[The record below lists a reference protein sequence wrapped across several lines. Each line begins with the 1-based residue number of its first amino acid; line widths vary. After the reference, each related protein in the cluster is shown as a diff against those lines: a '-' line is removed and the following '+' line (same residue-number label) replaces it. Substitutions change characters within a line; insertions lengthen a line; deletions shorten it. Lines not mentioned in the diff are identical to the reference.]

1 MFRYQRSGRAPG
13 RSGAVRFNRSQLSVW
28 AFVVVVL
35 AVAVLS
41 GCGNAALSNDPKNLF
56 AKAEPATVIVQ
67 GEVGAHVSV
76 PGDWTVNEPKVRA
89 ALFDKG
95 YSEDGPDWDSAR
107 FNEIYSNP
115 IAYLDPDYSADP
127 YETDA
132 TAQWWG
138 SGFIADPNGYIV
150 TNAHV
155 AAPSD
160 DDIKSDLVAQGLQEF
175 IEKDVA
181 MWAAKGGRTEAQL
194 KQMAAGDQE
203 WMAHYLTVSNPT
215 KKFSVIMGANAS
227 DKDAAPKEV
236 TADVVAAGE
245 AIPGKDVA
253 IVKIEGKDY
262 PTVPIGDDTQTEVG
276 DKLYVIGYPG
286 AAQGGVHQL
295 ISTKSLTEP
304 TFTTGVLSARK
315 QATQGFEVMQ
325 TDAAV
330 THGNSGGPV
339 LNSQGEV
346 VGIATFGSLDPST
359 GEEIQGYNFIMP
371 STLVKQ
377 FLDRSGAHPAQGEF
391 TKLYILGLTQ
401 EASNQFKAANA
412 TFQQMARLSPGNPY
426 VQQHISDNEAA
437 IEAGKD
443 RSFGVIPMMGVTLL
457 PMIGTGLGLLVVVI
471 AGVVILILATR
482 KKTAPE
488 APAASGAPAPGNT
501 AVSSEPDMSTATLL
515 VIEPSGTRQLAVGLP
530 AIIGSGA
537 NNQVVI
543 DDPEVSDRHAAI
555 ALVDGALE
563 VTDLGGANGIQV
575 NGNTVTIAPLQRGDR
590 IRLGQTELVVV

>member
-1 MFRYQRSGRAPG
+1 MLECG
-13 RSGAVRFNRSQLSVW
+13 RSDTGRGRRNFVGAHRQQMIAW
-28 AFVVVVL
+28 VVVVVVMAAAL
-35 AVAVLS
+35 LS
-41 GCGNAALSNDPKNLF
+41 GCAPAALSNDPKNLF
-56 AKAEPATVIVQ
+56 AKSEPATVIVQ
-67 GEVGAHVSV
+67 GQVGAHVSV

-89 ALFDKG
+89 ALFEKG
-95 YSEDGPDWDSAR
+95 YSEDSSEWSSAR

-115 IAYLDPDYSADP
+115 IAYLDPDYSAAP

-175 IEKDVA
+175 IDKDLA
-181 MWAAKGGRTEAQL
+181 MWAEKGRSAEQL
-194 KQMAAGDQE
+194 KVMAAADQE

-215 KKFSVIMGANAS
+215 KKFSVIMGANAG

-262 PTVPIGDDTQTEVG
+262 PTVPIGDDTKVEVG
-276 DKLYVIGYPG
+276 DKLFVIGYPG

-315 QATQGFEVMQ
+315 QATQGFDVMQ

-391 TKLYILGLTQ
+391 TKLYIQGLTQ
-401 EASNQFKAANA
+401 EASNQFKAANT

-426 VQQHISDNEAA
+426 VEQHLSENEAA

-443 RSFGVIPMMGVTLL
+443 RSFGVMPMMGVTLL
-457 PMIGTGLGLLVVVI
+457 PMIVIGLVVLVI
-471 AGVVILILATR
+471 VVAGVVILIVATR
-482 KKTAPE
+482 KKPPTE
-488 APAASGAPAPGNT
+488 APAASDAPIAENTAVAPAPD
-501 AVSSEPDMSTATLL
+501 SSVVTLL
-515 VIEPSGTRQLAVGLP
+515 VIAPSETRQLAVGLP
-530 AIIGSGA
+530 AIIGRGA
-537 NNQVVI
+537 DNQVVI
-543 DDPEVSDRHAAI
+543 DDPEVSERHAAI
-555 ALVDGALE
+555 ALVDGVLE
-563 VTDLGGANGIQV
+563 VTDLGGTNGIQV
-575 NGNTVTIAPLQRGDR
+575 NGSTVTIAPLQRGDR
-590 IRLGQTELVVV
+590 IRLGQTEVVVV